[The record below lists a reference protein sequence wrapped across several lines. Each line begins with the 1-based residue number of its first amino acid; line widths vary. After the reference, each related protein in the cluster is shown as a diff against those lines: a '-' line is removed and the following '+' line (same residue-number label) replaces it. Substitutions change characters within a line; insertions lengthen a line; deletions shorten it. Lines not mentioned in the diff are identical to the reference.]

1 MFGLSNMVMSIGYQD
16 IEGLERQIIKTKYK
30 TKIHVKKNIMP
41 KQLAVMIDDLQ
52 QVLSQNI
59 P

>member
-16 IEGLERQIIKTKYK
+16 IEGLERQIIKRKYK
-30 TKIHVKKNIMP
+30 TKIHVKKNHA
-41 KQLAVMIDDLQ
+41 KEQLAVVIGDLQ
-52 QVLSQNI
+52 QVLPQNI